1 MKNLQNTFLL
11 LLIVSIVVFSTFLSL
26 NDASSVNIT
35 DQNVTNQTVAETST
49 ASQAQ
54 AQAQAQSNGWDQSV
68 SISLNNTNLNL
79 GERIADDSEWPY
91 LAQTSVSVSGDENTW
106 LFTNPTD
113 TLNLY
118 VRSED
123 FSGGYNSIPLINFK
137 YDGFLSSSLSKT
149 TFTTTDTL
157 VRSWDLQYQSGIVF
171 WKWGV
176 SDTVPANYYLT
187 VPWGTTPG
195 NYRTTVYYTVMLE
208 ST

>member
-26 NDASSVNIT
+26 NDASSANIT

-54 AQAQAQSNGWDQSV
+54 AQAQAQSNGWSQSV

-91 LAQTSVSVSGDENTW
+91 LAQTGVSVSGDEDTW
-106 LFTNPTD
+106 LFTDPTD

-123 FSGGYNSIPLINFK
+123 FSDGYNSIPLTNFK
-137 YDGFLSSSLSKT
+137 YDGFSSSSLSKT

-195 NYRTTVYYTVMLE
+195 TYRTTVYYTVMLE

>member
-1 MKNLQNTFLL
+1 MKNLQNTFLI

-26 NDASSVNIT
+26 NDASSTNIT

-54 AQAQAQSNGWDQSV
+54 AQAQSNGWSQSV

-91 LAQTSVSVSGDENTW
+91 LAQTGVSVSGDEDTW
-106 LFTNPTD
+106 LFTDPTD

-123 FSGGYNSIPLINFK
+123 FSDGYNSIPLTNFK
-137 YDGFLSSSLSKT
+137 YDGFSSSSLSKT

-187 VPWGTTPG
+187 VPWEQLLELIVQQFTT
-195 NYRTTVYYTVMLE
+195 L
-208 ST
+208 

>member
-1 MKNLQNTFLL
+1 MKNLQNTFLI

-26 NDASSVNIT
+26 NDASSANIT

-54 AQAQAQSNGWDQSV
+54 AQSNGFLPAV

-91 LAQTSVSVSGDENTW
+91 LAQTSVTVSGNEWVFGSPDN
-106 LFTNPTD
+106 LD
-113 TLNLY
+113 LY
-118 VRSED
+118 VRSGD
-123 FSGGYNSIPLINFK
+123 FSDGSNSIALKNFK
-137 YDGFLSSSLSKT
+137 YDGFSSSSLSKT

-157 VRSWDLQYQSGIVF
+157 VRSWNLQSGLLGVY
-171 WKWGV
+171 WSV

-187 VPWGTTPG
+187 VPWGTSPG
-195 NYRTTVYYTVMLE
+195 TYRTTVYYTVMLE

>member
-1 MKNLQNTFLL
+1 VKNLQNTFLL

-26 NDASSVNIT
+26 NDASSTNIT

-54 AQAQAQSNGWDQSV
+54 AQPNGWFPEV

-91 LAQTSVSVSGDENTW
+91 LAQTSVTVSGSEY
-106 LFTNPTD
+106 LSSTD
-113 TLNLY
+113 ILNLY
-118 VRSED
+118 VRSGD
-123 FSGGYNSIPLINFK
+123 FSDGSNSIALKNFK
-137 YDGFLSSSLSKT
+137 YDGFSSSSLSKT

-157 VRSWDLQYQSGIVF
+157 VRSWDLQSGPF
-171 WKWGV
+171 GLYWSV
-176 SDTVPANYYLT
+176 SDIVPANYYLT

-195 NYRTTVYYTVMLE
+195 TYRTTVYYTVMLE